1 MPKLVSQKADTVY
14 RNAKPAMGQYRIGD
28 GGGLFLL
35 VEPDGA
41 KRWRWQYARP
51 VTSKRNTLALGD
63 YPTVTASQARAARD
77 DALRLLS
84 EGIDPG
90 EHRKLVKAA
99 GVEAAA
105 NTFKALCLEWLASRG
120 SVVAQAQ
127 VDKSKARLLKDV
139 VPWLGDKPINAITA
153 PDVLA
158 VMRRVDERGAR
169 YTAHKVKSEISQ
181 ILRFAIATGRAD
193 RDPCPD
199 LRGALPAA
207 QGQHHAAITKPKEV
221 GELLRAFDGFSG
233 TYPVKCAL
241 LLSPLLFVRPGEL
254 RKAKWE
260 EFDLDRG
267 EWRYLVSKTNTDHLV
282 PLARQAVTILRDLH
296 ALTGRGEYL
305 FPGGRDPRKPMS
317 DAAVNAALR
326 RMGYDTRTE
335 ITGHGFRAMAR
346 TILAEELHIKP
357 EVIEHQLAHK
367 VPDTLGTAYNR
378 TKFIKERVTMMQAWA
393 DYLDKLKAGADV
405 LPFQR
410 AA

>member
-1 MPKLVSQKADTVY
+1 MPKVVSQKADTYY
-14 RNAKPAMGQYRIGD
+14 RNVKPKDAPYRIGD
-28 GGGLFLL
+28 GGGLFML
-35 VEPDGA
+35 VDPDGA
-41 KRWRWQYARP
+41 RRWRWQYARP
-51 VTSKRNTLALGD
+51 VTGKRNTLALGD
-63 YPTVTASQARAARD
+63 YPTVTAAQARAARN

-99 GVEAAA
+99 GIEAAA
-105 NTFKALCLEWLASRG
+105 NSFKALCLEWLASRE
-120 SVVAQAQ
+120 SVVELAQ
-127 VDKSKARLLKDV
+127 VAKSKARLLKDV
-139 VPWLGDKPINAITA
+139 VPWLGNKPINAISA

-158 VMRRVDERGAR
+158 VMRRIDERGAR

-181 ILRFAIATGRAD
+181 IMRYAIATGWAE

-199 LRGALPAA
+199 LRGAIPAPKET
-207 QGQHHAAITKPKEV
+207 HHAALTKPDEV
-221 GELLRAFDGFSG
+221 AALLRAFDGFAG
-233 TYPVKCAL
+233 TFPVKCAL
-241 LLSPLLFVRPGEL
+241 LLSPLLFARPGEL
-254 RKAKWE
+254 RKARWE

-267 EWRYLVSKTNTDHLV
+267 EWRYRVSKTNTDHLV
-282 PLARQAVTILRDLH
+282 PLARQVVGILRDLH

-305 FPGGRDPRKPMS
+305 FPGGRDTSKPMS

-346 TILAEELHIKP
+346 TILAEELHIRP

-378 TKFIKERVTMMQAWA
+378 TKFIKERVSMMQAWA
-393 DYLDKLKAGADV
+393 DYLDKLKTGGDV
-405 LPFQR
+405 LPVR
-410 AA
+410 RIA

>member
-1 MPKLVSQKADTVY
+1 MPLTDTAI
-14 RNAKPAMGQYRIGD
+14 RNAKPADKPVRLFD
-28 GGGLFLL
+28 GGGLYLEISPAGGKWWRLKYRFGGKEKRLSL
-35 VEPDGA
+35 GTYPDTGLKAARA
-41 KRWRWQYARP
+41 KRDELR
-51 VTSKRNTLALGD
+51 TLLTDG
-63 YPTVTASQARAARD
+63 V
-77 DALRLLS
+77 
-84 EGIDPG
+84 DPG
-90 EHRKLVKAA
+90 AHRKLVKTA
-99 GVEAAA
+99 GAEASA
-105 NTFKALCLEWLASRG
+105 NTFKALCLEWLASRE
-120 SVVAQAQ
+120 SVVAPAQ
-127 VDKSKARLLKDV
+127 VEKAKARLLKDV

-158 VMRRVDERGAR
+158 VMRRIDERGAR

-181 ILRFAIATGRAD
+181 ILRFAIATGRAE

-207 QGQHHAAITKPKEV
+207 KETHHAALTRPEEV
-221 GELLRAFDGFSG
+221 AELLRAFDGFSG

-267 EWRYLVSKTNTDHLV
+267 EWRYRVSKTNTDHLV
-282 PLARQAVTILRDLH
+282 PLARQVVGILQDLH

-305 FPGGRDPRKPMS
+305 FPGGRDPHKPMS

-378 TKFIKERVTMMQAWA
+378 TKFIKERVAMMQAWA
-393 DYLDKLKAGADV
+393 DYLGKLKAGADV
-405 LPFQR
+405 LQFQR
-410 AA
+410 VA